1 MEAAMRARLLLVA
14 VAGLSLAAV
23 AAAEPAKA
31 PVQKAAQPDNQ
42 RVEVVVASAAEV
54 RPEMASAT
62 QDGAPVKRVRK
73 ARVNSCRCGDQPQGD

>member
-1 MEAAMRARLLLVA
+1 MRARLLMVA

-23 AAAEPAKA
+23 AVAEPVKA

-42 RVEVVVASAAEV
+42 PVEVVVASAADVRTEV
-54 RPEMASAT
+54 AAAT
-62 QDGAPVKRVRK
+62 PDQAPAKRVRK